1 MRPKQKSDPLQ
12 EVGLERS
19 EASPVMAT
27 ELGDKKNRGHQKH
40 MSKHEGMVRG
50 EGLAGLSTGHPGLVG
65 HRNMSSSSR
74 NTMIL
79 RRESRE
85 ELLSG
90 SLISVD
96 LQIPGLPTWDSSGAH
111 AWDRDQSAN
120 DKWCL
125 LLHLPPEDATK
136 AGEAPSCLSE
146 ERLLIYNWVCISGL
160 LAVWLHTLNL
170 SELPKINYGAWEAEF

>member
-96 LQIPGLPTWDSSGAH
+96 LQIPGLPT
-111 AWDRDQSAN
+111 
-120 DKWCL
+120 
-125 LLHLPPEDATK
+125 
-136 AGEAPSCLSE
+136 
-146 ERLLIYNWVCISGL
+146 
-160 LAVWLHTLNL
+160 
-170 SELPKINYGAWEAEF
+170 